1 MQCREK
7 CKNFVQIW
15 DHQTSGTSS
24 ILTNS
29 ESQSQVSLQKPQQ
42 PNFSLNLLNLGISK
56 YEITSC

>member
-7 CKNFVQIW
+7 CKNFVQIR

-29 ESQSQVSLQKPQQ
+29 ELQSQVSLQKSQQ
-42 PNFSLNLLNLGISK
+42 PNFSLNLIK
-56 YEITSC
+56 FRH